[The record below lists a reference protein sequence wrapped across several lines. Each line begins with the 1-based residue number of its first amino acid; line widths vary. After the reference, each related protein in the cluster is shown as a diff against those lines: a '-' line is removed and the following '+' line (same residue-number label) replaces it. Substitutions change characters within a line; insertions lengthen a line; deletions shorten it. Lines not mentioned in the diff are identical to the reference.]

1 MRRGDTRFA
10 LLSALVDGPGHGY
23 ELIQRL
29 EDRTGGRW
37 KPSPGS
43 VYPTLQLL
51 EETGLVRSEQRDD
64 KRVYEI
70 TEAGQT
76 ALAGREP
83 GGARGC
89 RPTRAVAIGRC
100 GLRSARHGVKQIGR
114 ATRVIASL
122 TTSTT
127 HGASVPVAAGPELL
141 KCAGRT
147 DPTRCRGDEVRPVR
161 SARPDRR
168 LAVPSCDRQR
178 VYFAAGTLRWNGVPW
193 SSVQAASQ
201 PES

>member
-1 MRRGDTRFA
+1 MRPSHESHGAHGSAGEHRRRGPGREFGFGHGGPGPRGGRGRMRRGDTRFA

-70 TEAGQT
+70 TEAGQA
-76 ALAGREP
+76 ALAERADEP
-83 GGARGC
+83 GGAPWMPSDEGGGH
-89 RPTRAVAIGRC
+89 RALWHAFGQL
-100 GLRSARHGVKQIGR
+100 GMAVKQIGVQSDPGLISQ
-114 ATRVIASL
+114 ATTIVNDARRKL
-122 TTSTT
+122 YQ
-127 HGASVPVAAGPELL
+127 LL
-141 KCAGRT
+141 A
-147 DPTRCRGDEVRPVR
+147 E
-161 SARPDRR
+161 A
-168 LAVPSCDRQR
+168 
-178 VYFAAGTLRWNGVPW
+178 
-193 SSVQAASQ
+193 
-201 PES
+201 